1 MVRSLISPRK
11 PKGLLHTLICKAQ
24 PLQNS
29 LHVIVNQR
37 LPTIN
42 MRISTPRQFFSISK
56 VRFNLPLTSHSCR
69 LSYKFITSLPH
80 RTLFFWLG
88 KTAYHLIVMQVVK
101 FKYAKLEIFKLD
113 GTSDD
118 MSSCVIFN
126 IFFHFSYDLT
136 QIKRVLKQ
144 RKIRDK
150 KYD

>member
-1 MVRSLISPRK
+1 
-11 PKGLLHTLICKAQ
+11 
-24 PLQNS
+24 
-29 LHVIVNQR
+29 
-37 LPTIN
+37 
-42 MRISTPRQFFSISK
+42 
-56 VRFNLPLTSHSCR
+56 
-69 LSYKFITSLPH
+69 
-80 RTLFFWLG
+80 
-88 KTAYHLIVMQVVK
+88 MQVVK